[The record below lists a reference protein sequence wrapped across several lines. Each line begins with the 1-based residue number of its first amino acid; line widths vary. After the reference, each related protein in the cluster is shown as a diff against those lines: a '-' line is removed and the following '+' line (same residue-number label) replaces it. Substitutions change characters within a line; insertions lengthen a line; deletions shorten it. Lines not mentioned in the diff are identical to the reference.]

1 MAKGTEAM
9 PADDSAGSDIEEL
22 ERRLVLLDQE
32 RRHLAARLDGLRCL
46 RSTGEANPRWIASG
60 ATEPP
65 VTMRSPA
72 AEKIALFQRLF
83 RGREDVFPR
92 RWENTRTGKSGY
104 SPACRNEWV
113 PGICRKPKI
122 KCSECPHQAFVPVT
136 ADVIRAHLQGRQSGP
151 DGQAASDFTAGV
163 YPLQPDETCM
173 FLAADFDKQSWGRDA
188 TAFLDTCREQGV
200 PAALERS
207 RSGNG
212 AHVWIFFAERVPA
225 SEARRLGSFLLT
237 ETMERCPDIGFDSYD
252 RFFPSQD
259 TMPAGGFGNLIALPL
274 QNGPRRD
281 GNSVFVDEDFKPY
294 PDQWAYLLT
303 VRRMGRQEMAALVER
318 AASTGRI
325 LGVRLPVDDDDEEPW
340 TAPPSRRRSEPP
352 VQGPLPERVSVVLGN
367 RIYIDRSL
375 LPPALVNRF
384 VRTRR
389 LPESRVLC
397 GSGDAAADLRQAADH
412 LLRRALSEAHRAAQG
427 MSASSAGSA
436 RRARHHGGPS
446 RRASGWPVTRD
457 AVPRTAC

>member
-22 ERRLVLLDQE
+22 ERRLALLDQE

-72 AEKIALFQRLF
+72 AEKIALFRRLF

-163 YPLQPDETCM
+163 YPLQPDETCL
-173 FLAADFDKQSWGRDA
+173 FLAVDFDKQLR
-188 TAFLDTCREQGV
+188 
-200 PAALERS
+200 
-207 RSGNG
+207 RSGCEGVLATVPGAGRACCCGAIPPGNG
-212 AHVWIFFAERVPA
+212 
-225 SEARRLGSFLLT
+225 G
-237 ETMERCPDIGFDSYD
+237 
-252 RFFPSQD
+252 
-259 TMPAGGFGNLIALPL
+259 
-274 QNGPRRD
+274 
-281 GNSVFVDEDFKPY
+281 
-294 PDQWAYLLT
+294 
-303 VRRMGRQEMAALVER
+303 AA
-318 AASTGRI
+318 
-325 LGVRLPVDDDDEEPW
+325 
-340 TAPPSRRRSEPP
+340 
-352 VQGPLPERVSVVLGN
+352 
-367 RIYIDRSL
+367 
-375 LPPALVNRF
+375 
-384 VRTRR
+384 
-389 LPESRVLC
+389 
-397 GSGDAAADLRQAADH
+397 
-412 LLRRALSEAHRAAQG
+412 
-427 MSASSAGSA
+427 
-436 RRARHHGGPS
+436 
-446 RRASGWPVTRD
+446 
-457 AVPRTAC
+457 